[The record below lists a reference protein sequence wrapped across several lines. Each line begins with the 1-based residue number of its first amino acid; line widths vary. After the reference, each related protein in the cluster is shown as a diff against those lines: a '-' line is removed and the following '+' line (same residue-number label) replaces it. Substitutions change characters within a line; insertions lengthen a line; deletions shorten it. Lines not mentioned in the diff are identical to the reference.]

1 MRMGTRHRRSSRL
14 VARAS
19 ESGATATEYL
29 ILVMLVALAI
39 IVGARFFGTVLNDEM
54 SDAGQSVLDGG

>member
-1 MRMGTRHRRSSRL
+1 MGTRQRSGARFGE
-14 VARAS
+14 RAS
-19 ESGATATEYL
+19 EAGATATEYL

-39 IVGARFFGTVLNDEM
+39 IVGAGFFGTVLNDEM